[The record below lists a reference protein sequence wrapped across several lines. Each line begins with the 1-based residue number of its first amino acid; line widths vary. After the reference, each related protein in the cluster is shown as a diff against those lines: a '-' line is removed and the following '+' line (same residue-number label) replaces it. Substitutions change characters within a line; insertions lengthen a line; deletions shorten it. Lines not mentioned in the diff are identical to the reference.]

1 MIRRTVSG
9 RLGSFAVTTA
19 ARTPRTARTVRGE
32 EPPTPAG
39 NGLPV
44 QSKRPP
50 LHTMGMAALGLTLLV
65 WSFGPTLS
73 AKVGTHP
80 IVSTFVRMTGAGII
94 QWVIVLVMKIPPSK
108 AMLRR
113 AMLPGALFCLNN
125 VLFFLSLQHA
135 SVANATLLVSL
146 QPVVVLFVAKPLFDE
161 EIRVWQ
167 VICTLIA
174 LGGAAIAVLGG
185 NSAKTHPTSALGA
198 VAALS
203 AMVTFCG
210 YFLISK
216 KANSIPGEAPP
227 NPLTYLTAVITSS
240 AITSI
245 PFLLVSGHSSQVVH
259 LTATQA
265 KALALVVV
273 IPTLGH
279 LSLMY
284 THRHIN
290 ASLSSLV
297 LLLQPVSSALIA
309 WWLLDQRIAGVQVL
323 GAAIVLASIDPRVE
337 P

>member
-1 MIRRTVSG
+1 VIREVRSTPIRV
-9 RLGSFAVTTA
+9 FAVTTTFSGPDA
-19 ARTPRTARTVRGE
+19 SART
-32 EPPTPAG
+32 
-39 NGLPV
+39 
-44 QSKRPP
+44 SRPP
-50 LHTMGMAALGLTLLV
+50 LHTLGMAGLALTLLV

-80 IVSTFVRMTGAGII
+80 IVSTFIRMTGAGII
-94 QWVIVLVMKIPPSK
+94 QWAIVLAMKIPPSK

-113 AMLPGALFCLNN
+113 AMLPGALFCVNN
-125 VLFFLSLQHA
+125 VLFFLSLQNA

-146 QPVVVLFVAKPLFDE
+146 QPIVVLFVAKPLFGE

-167 VICTLIA
+167 VICTLTA

-185 NSAKTHPTSALGA
+185 NSAGKARPTTLLGA

-216 KANSIPGEAPP
+216 KANSTAGEAPP
-227 NPLTYLTAVITSS
+227 HPLTYLTAVITSS

-245 PFLLVSGHSSQVVH
+245 PFLLLSGHASQVAH
-259 LTATQA
+259 ITPTQA

-273 IPTLGH
+273 VPTLGH
-279 LSLMY
+279 ISLMY

-297 LLLQPVSSALIA
+297 LLLQPISSALIA
-309 WWLLDQRIAGVQVL
+309 WWLLDQRIVGIQVV
-323 GAAIVLASIDPRVE
+323 GAAIVLAAIAAVTIRRSSNS
-337 P
+337 

>member
-1 MIRRTVSG
+1 V
-9 RLGSFAVTTA
+9 
-19 ARTPRTARTVRGE
+19 
-32 EPPTPAG
+32 AG
-39 NGLPV
+39 TRSPV
-44 QSKRPP
+44 QSTRPP
-50 LHTMGMAALGLTLLV
+50 VHTLGMAGLGLTLLV

-73 AKVGTHP
+73 AKVSTHP
-80 IVSTFVRMTGAGII
+80 IVSTFIRMTGAGFV
-94 QWVIVLVMKIPPSK
+94 QWVIVLAMKIPPSK

-125 VLFFLSLQHA
+125 VLFFLSLQNA

-146 QPVVVLFVAKPLFDE
+146 QPVVVLFVAKPLFGE
-161 EIRVWQ
+161 EIRAWQ

-174 LGGAAIAVLGG
+174 LGGAAVAVLGG
-185 NSAKTHPTSALGA
+185 NSAAKAHPTSALGA

-203 AMVTFCG
+203 AMVAFCG

-216 KANSIPGEAPP
+216 KANSLPGEVPP

-245 PFLLVSGHSSQVVH
+245 PFLLLSGHTSQVVH
-259 LTATQA
+259 LTAPQA

-297 LLLQPVSSALIA
+297 LLLQPISSALIA
-309 WWLLDQRIAGVQVL
+309 WWLLDQRIVAIQVL
-323 GAAIVLASIDPRVE
+323 GAAIVLSAIAAVTIRRADRSDS
-337 P
+337 